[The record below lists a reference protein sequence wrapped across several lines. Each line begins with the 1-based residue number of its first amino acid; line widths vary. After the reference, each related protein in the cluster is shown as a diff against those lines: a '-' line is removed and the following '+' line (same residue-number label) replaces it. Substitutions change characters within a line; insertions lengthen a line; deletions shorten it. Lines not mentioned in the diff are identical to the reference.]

1 MPSYLSFARFYDGL
15 MQDACYEKRCDYILK
30 LAESFGHDM
39 GITLDLACG
48 TGTLTRLLK
57 KRGVDVFGI
66 DYSMEMLS
74 EAMQSASEE
83 GLDIL
88 FLRQKMKSIDL
99 YGTINT
105 CVCTLDSINHLTKIE
120 DVAKTFDRVGLFMD
134 DDGLFIFDVNTVYKH
149 KNVLADNT
157 FVYENDSV
165 FCVWQN
171 TPEDDNKVTIDL
183 DFFEEE
189 NGVYYRSSESFSER
203 AYTDDEIRKM
213 LTDAG
218 FKVEAKKI
226 HHLSRSATAALGRL
240 LCATSIMGDMLKQK
254 DASVNLRVMGDGELG
269 PVIAVGDS
277 NGNVKGY
284 VGNADCPT
292 EYYENGKINVA
303 KAVGRTGMLNVMRDY
318 GSGDPY
324 IGQVELVSGEIAED
338 IANYYATS
346 EQIPTVCALGVLIDK
361 EDGEVLLA
369 GGLLIQLLPGADD
382 TVIDKLEKNIA
393 ELEPV
398 TTMLAKGMSILDIC
412 KTALKGFE
420 VEVLDENPVKYV
432 CGCSKEKLENYFCT
446 LSDDDIRSMVNEQGV
461 AVATCHFCN
470 KKYVFT
476 KDDLEKL
483 IAEKNSKE

>member
-1 MPSYLSFARFYDGL
+1 MDKIIRCITSDGAI
-15 MQDACYEKRCDYILK
+15 MAACVDASDI
-30 LAESFGHDM
+30 
-39 GITLDLACG
+39 
-48 TGTLTRLLK
+48 
-57 KRGVDVFGI
+57 VF
-66 DYSMEMLS
+66 
-74 EAMQSASEE
+74 
-83 GLDIL
+83 
-88 FLRQKMKSIDL
+88 
-99 YGTINT
+99 T
-105 CVCTLDSINHLTKIE
+105 
-120 DVAKTFDRVGLFMD
+120 
-134 DDGLFIFDVNTVYKH
+134 
-149 KNVLADNT
+149 
-157 FVYENDSV
+157 
-165 FCVWQN
+165 
-171 TPEDDNKVTIDL
+171 
-183 DFFEEE
+183 
-189 NGVYYRSSESFSER
+189 
-203 AYTDDEIRKM
+203 
-213 LTDAG
+213 
-218 FKVEAKKI
+218 AKKI

-277 NGNVKGY
+277 SGNV
-284 VGNADCPT
+284 
-292 EYYENGKINVA
+292 NVA

-382 TVIDKLEKNIA
+382 TVIDKLEKNIT